1 MEIWKDIK
9 GYEGVYQISTL
20 GRIKGL
26 SRKVLSKKRKTG
38 NNERTISEYIRTPE
52 TTKMGYQRI
61 TLSLSGNNI
70 RFFVHRL
77 VCIEFIPNPDNK
89 PCVNHKNGIKCDN
102 NIQNLEWVTYS
113 ENERHSYNVLKKN
126 AKKKQLVNKI

>member
-20 GRIKGL
+20 GRIKCL

-61 TLSLSGNNI
+61 TLSLSGKNV
-70 RFFVHRL
+70 RFSVHRL
-77 VCIEFIPNPDNK
+77 VSIEFIPNPDNK
-89 PCVNHKNGIKCDN
+89 PCVNHKNGIKWDN

-113 ENERHSYNVLKKN
+113 ENERHSYDVLKKN
-126 AKKKQLVNKI
+126 AKKKQLFNKI